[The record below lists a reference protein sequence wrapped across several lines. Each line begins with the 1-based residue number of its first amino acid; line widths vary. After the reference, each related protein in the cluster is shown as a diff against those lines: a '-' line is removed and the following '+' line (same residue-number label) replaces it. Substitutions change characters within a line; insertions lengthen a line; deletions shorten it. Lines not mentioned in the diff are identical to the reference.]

1 METEQLEQEV
11 YQRQLQTGQKLMY
24 MALGSAIA
32 ILFHVVDPLRDL
44 IILFTLLYTT
54 WTGFYLLWGKP
65 WRNLPL
71 TEARSK
77 TIFGYLFASWLVAC
91 AIFFSSLVVTSGLFL
106 FTYTVFLLVT
116 YWRTRKRL
124 SVSEEMFP

>member
-11 YQRQLQTGQKLMY
+11 HERQLQTGQKLMY
-24 MALGSAIA
+24 MALGSSIA

-54 WTGFYLLWGKP
+54 WIGLHLLWGKS

-71 TEARSK
+71 TEERSK

-91 AIFFSSLVVTSGLFL
+91 AVFFSSLVVTSGLFL

-116 YWRTRKRL
+116 YWRTRKKRSL
-124 SVSEEMFP
+124 SDEMFP

>member
-11 YQRQLQTGQKLMY
+11 QERQLQTGQKLMY

-54 WTGFYLLWGKP
+54 WTGFHLLWGKP

-71 TEARSK
+71 TEERRK
-77 TIFGYLFASWLVAC
+77 TIFGYLFASWLVVC
-91 AIFFSSLVVTSGLFL
+91 AIFFSSLVVTSGLL
-106 FTYTVFLLVT
+106 LLTYTVFLLVT
-116 YWRTRKRL
+116 YWRTRKEL
-124 SVSEEMFP
+124 STSDEMFP

>member
-11 YQRQLQTGQKLMY
+11 HERQLQIGQKLMY
-24 MALGSAIA
+24 MTLGSAIA

-54 WTGFYLLWGKP
+54 WSGFHLLWGKS

-71 TEARSK
+71 TEERSK
-77 TIFGYLFASWLVAC
+77 TVFGYLFASWLVVC
-91 AIFFSSLVVTSGLFL
+91 AVFFSSLVVTSGLFL
-106 FTYTVFLLVT
+106 FAYTVFLLVT
-116 YWRTRKRL
+116 YWRTRKKL
-124 SVSEEMFP
+124 SLSDEIFP